1 MYQEKRTD
9 MVMITQSEYKRLLR
23 VDAMVDLVLHLMKT
37 DNYLSGQTIA
47 DILTIDRTPLPFEP
61 TVDDLADVDSG
72 YQE

>member
-37 DNYLSGQTIA
+37 DHYLSGQTIA

-61 TVDDLADVDSG
+61 TADDLADVDSG

>member
-61 TVDDLADVDSG
+61 TADDLADVDSG